1 MATNYETLDDVTLVE
16 MSKSGDR
23 RAADTLVDRY
33 KAFVRAKTRAY
44 FLVGADRDDVV
55 QEGMIGL
62 FKAIRDFSSEK
73 QVTFKHFADICI
85 TRQIITAVKTATRQK
100 HSPLNSYISLSKP
113 AYDDESERTL
123 IEMLSI
129 RTSLNPEEIM
139 IDREN
144 LKATEQKIRKFL
156 SKFELEVMELYI
168 GGKSYTEIA
177 QKLQKEPK
185 SIDNAIQRVKK
196 KIQKNL
202 EEKQAD

>member
-1 MATNYETLDDVTLVE
+1 MAEDYNALDDIALVD
-16 MSKSGDR
+16 KAKAGDR
-23 RAADTLVDRY
+23 RAADTLIDRY
-33 KAFVRAKTRAY
+33 KTFVRVKTRAY
-44 FLVGADRDDVV
+44 FLVGADRDDIV

-62 FKAIRDFSSEK
+62 FKAIRDYSPDK
-73 QVTFKHFADICI
+73 QASFKYFADICI

-113 AYDDESERTL
+113 AYEDESERTL
-123 IEMLSI
+123 IEMLSL

-139 IDREN
+139 IDKEN
-144 LKATEQKIRKFL
+144 LKITEQKIRKSL

-168 GGKSYTEIA
+168 NGKSYTEIA
-177 QKLQKEPK
+177 EQLGKEPK

-202 EEKQAD
+202 EEQSE

>member
-1 MATNYETLDDVTLVE
+1 MATDYQAMDDITLVK
-16 MSKSGDR
+16 MSNDGDR

-33 KAFVRAKTRAY
+33 KAFVRSKTRAY
-44 FLVGADRDDVV
+44 FLVGADRDDIV

-62 FKAIRDFSSEK
+62 FKAIRDFSPDK
-73 QVTFKHFADICI
+73 QASFKYFADICI

-123 IEMLSI
+123 IEMLSL
-129 RTSLNPEEIM
+129 RTSLNPEDIM

-144 LKATEQKIRKFL
+144 LKATEQRIRKSL

-168 GGKSYTEIA
+168 SGKSYTEIA
-177 QKLQKEPK
+177 SKLEKEPK

-196 KIQKNL
+196 KIQKNM
-202 EEKQAD
+202 EE

>member
-1 MATNYETLDDVTLVE
+1 MATKYENLDDVTLVN
-16 MSKSGDR
+16 MSKDGDR
-23 RAADTLVDRY
+23 RAADTLIDRY
-33 KAFVRAKTRAY
+33 KTFVRVKTRAY
-44 FLVGADRDDVV
+44 FLAGADRDDVV

-73 QVTFKHFADICI
+73 QASFRHFADICI

-123 IEMLSI
+123 IEMLSL

-144 LKATEQKIRKFL
+144 LKVTEQKIRESL

-168 GGKSYTEIA
+168 SGKSYTEIA
-177 QKLQKEPK
+177 QKLEKEPK

-196 KIQKNL
+196 KIQRNL
-202 EEKQAD
+202 EGK

>member
-1 MATNYETLDDVTLVE
+1 MAEDYNALDDIALVD
-16 MSKSGDR
+16 KAKAGDR
-23 RAADTLVDRY
+23 RAADTLIDRY
-33 KAFVRAKTRAY
+33 KTFVRVKTRAY
-44 FLVGADRDDVV
+44 FLVGADRDDIV

-62 FKAIRDFSSEK
+62 FKAIRDYSPDK
-73 QVTFKHFADICI
+73 QASFKYFADICI

-113 AYDDESERTL
+113 GYEDESERTL
-123 IEMLSI
+123 IEMLSL

-139 IDREN
+139 IDKEN
-144 LKATEQKIRKFL
+144 LKITEQKIRKSL

-168 GGKSYTEIA
+168 NGKSYTEIA
-177 QKLQKEPK
+177 QQLGKEPK

-202 EEKQAD
+202 EDQSE

>member
-1 MATNYETLDDVTLVE
+1 MADQYKALDDVELVE
-16 MSKSGDR
+16 KAQGGDR
-23 RAADTLVDRY
+23 RAADTLIDRY
-33 KAFVRAKTRAY
+33 KTFVRVKTRAY
-44 FLVGADRDDVV
+44 FLVGADRDDIV

-62 FKAIRDFSSEK
+62 FKAIRDYSPDK
-73 QVTFKHFADICI
+73 QASFKYFADICI

-113 AYDDESERTL
+113 AYEDESERTL
-123 IEMLSI
+123 IEMLSL

-144 LKATEQKIRKFL
+144 LKITEQKIRKSL

-168 GGKSYTEIA
+168 NGKSYTEIA
-177 QKLQKEPK
+177 QQLEKEPK
-185 SIDNAIQRVKK
+185 SIDNAIQRIKK

-202 EEKQAD
+202 MEE

>member
-1 MATNYETLDDVTLVE
+1 MADDYKILDDIVLVE
-16 MSKSGDR
+16 KAQNGDR
-23 RAADTLVDRY
+23 RAADTLIDRY
-33 KAFVRAKTRAY
+33 KTFVRVKTRAY
-44 FLVGADRDDVV
+44 FLVGADRDDIV

-62 FKAIRDFSSEK
+62 FKAIRDYSPDK
-73 QVTFKHFADICI
+73 QASFKYFADICI

-113 AYDDESERTL
+113 AYEDESERTL
-123 IEMLSI
+123 IEMLSL

-144 LKATEQKIRKFL
+144 LKITEQKIRKSL

-168 GGKSYTEIA
+168 NGKSYTEIA
-177 QKLQKEPK
+177 EQLGKEPK

-202 EEKQAD
+202 DEQSE

>member
-1 MATNYETLDDVTLVE
+1 VATDYTALEDIVLVE
-16 MSKSGDR
+16 LSQNGDR

-33 KAFVRAKTRAY
+33 KTFVRVKTRAY
-44 FLVGADRDDVV
+44 FLVGADRDDIV

-62 FKAIRDFSSEK
+62 YKAIRDYSPDK
-73 QVTFKHFADICI
+73 QASFKYFADICI

-123 IEMLSI
+123 IEMLSL

-139 IDREN
+139 IDQEN
-144 LKATEQKIRKFL
+144 LKATEQKIRKSL

-168 GGKSYTEIA
+168 KGKSYTEIA
-177 QKLQKEPK
+177 FELDKAPK
-185 SIDNAIQRVKK
+185 SIDNAIQRIKK
-196 KIQKNL
+196 KIQKSLN
-202 EEKQAD
+202 E

>member
-168 GGKSYTEIA
+168 RGKSYTEIA

>member
-1 MATNYETLDDVTLVE
+1 MAEDYNALDDIALVD
-16 MSKSGDR
+16 KAKAGDR
-23 RAADTLVDRY
+23 RAADTLIDRY
-33 KAFVRAKTRAY
+33 KTFVRVKTRAY
-44 FLVGADRDDVV
+44 FLVGADRDDIV

-62 FKAIRDFSSEK
+62 FKAIRDYSPDK
-73 QVTFKHFADICI
+73 QASFKYFADICI

-113 AYDDESERTL
+113 AYEDESERTL
-123 IEMLSI
+123 IEMLSL

-139 IDREN
+139 IDKEN
-144 LKATEQKIRKFL
+144 LKITEQKIRKSL

-168 GGKSYTEIA
+168 NGKSYTEIA
-177 QKLQKEPK
+177 EQLGKEPK

-202 EEKQAD
+202 EDQSE

>member
-1 MATNYETLDDVTLVE
+1 MAEDYNALDDIALVD
-16 MSKSGDR
+16 KAKAGDR
-23 RAADTLVDRY
+23 RAADTLIDRY
-33 KAFVRAKTRAY
+33 KTFVRVKTRAY
-44 FLVGADRDDVV
+44 FLVGADRDDIV

-62 FKAIRDFSSEK
+62 FKAIRDYSPDK
-73 QVTFKHFADICI
+73 QASFKYFADICI

-113 AYDDESERTL
+113 AYEDESERTL
-123 IEMLSI
+123 IEMLSL

-139 IDREN
+139 IDKEN
-144 LKATEQKIRKFL
+144 LKITEQKIRKSL

-168 GGKSYTEIA
+168 NGKSYTEIA
-177 QKLQKEPK
+177 QQLGKEPK

-202 EEKQAD
+202 EDQSE